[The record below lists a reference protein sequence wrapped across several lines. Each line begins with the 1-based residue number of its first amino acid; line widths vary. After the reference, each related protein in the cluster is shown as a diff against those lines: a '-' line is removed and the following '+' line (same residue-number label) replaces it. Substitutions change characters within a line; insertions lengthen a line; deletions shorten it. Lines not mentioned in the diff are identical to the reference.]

1 MLVIVG
7 HDRST
12 LCGERRPV
20 AENLAVHEVNNP
32 MPLRVRIPSIIAR
45 LSGKPKYE
53 YQVSRWANLQ
63 RTISFYAHPVLASRS
78 PPAK

>member
-53 YQVSRWANLQ
+53 Y
-63 RTISFYAHPVLASRS
+63 
-78 PPAK
+78 